1 MNMQQ
6 PPLGTSHLIFCDSL
20 VRVFTELRNLMDHYA
35 DSLWRRDYSLIISDG
50 GVDEPMKNTRRN
62 DPGRHA

>member
-1 MNMQQ
+1 
-6 PPLGTSHLIFCDSL
+6 
-20 VRVFTELRNLMDHYA
+20 MDHYA
-35 DSLWRRDYSLIISDG
+35 DGLWRRDYRLIISDG